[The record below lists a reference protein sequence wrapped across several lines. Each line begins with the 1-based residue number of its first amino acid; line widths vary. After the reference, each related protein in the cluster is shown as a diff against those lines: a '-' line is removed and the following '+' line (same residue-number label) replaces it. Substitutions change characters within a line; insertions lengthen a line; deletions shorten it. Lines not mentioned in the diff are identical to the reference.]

1 MISPINPARHKD
13 TRMKLHYSSVI
24 FLLSGFVIMAS
35 FLIPTKLPNPSG
47 DSGAVKLKNTMH
59 QSTQQNQEMK

>member
-13 TRMKLHYSSVI
+13 TRMKLHPSSVI

-47 DSGAVKLKNTMH
+47 GSMIEKQSATTH
-59 QSTQQNQEMK
+59 QSTHLNKEVK

>member
-1 MISPINPARHKD
+1 MISPLNPARHKD
-13 TRMKLHYSSVI
+13 TRMRLHPSSVI

-47 DSGAVKLKNTMH
+47 DSGVQKLKNTTH
-59 QSTQQNQEMK
+59 QSIHLNKEVK

>member
-47 DSGAVKLKNTMH
+47 G
-59 QSTQQNQEMK
+59 STIEKRSAITHLSTPPSKEIR

>member
-24 FLLSGFVIMAS
+24 FLLSGSVIMAS
-35 FLIPTKLPNPSG
+35 FLIPTKLPNLSG
-47 DSGAVKLKNTMH
+47 DSTIQKNESIMRL
-59 QSTQQNQEMK
+59 STPPSQEIR

>member
-1 MISPINPARHKD
+1 MISPINPARQKD

-24 FLLSGFVIMAS
+24 FLLSGSVIMAS

-47 DSGAVKLKNTMH
+47 DSMTLRESAIMRLSIPPSK
-59 QSTQQNQEMK
+59 EIR

>member
-47 DSGAVKLKNTMH
+47 VSGVEKLKNTMH
-59 QSTQQNQEMK
+59 QSTHPNSEVK

>member
-47 DSGAVKLKNTMH
+47 GSGVEKLKNTMH
-59 QSTQQNQEMK
+59 QSTHLNSEVK